1 VAGGILLNPSASG
14 SGDCCCGG
22 GECTVHLIA
31 CDGTG
36 NLAGASVTIKDSGG
50 TTLDSGTTDASGNFA
65 TTAGCGSNR
74 TVTVA
79 ATGYT
84 THDFTGQTL
93 SSTVLTLNMASYMD
107 TTNYVCCFGC
117 PFPKTLHY
125 TFNDIH
131 NGVPISGSGTGTY
144 QPSTQAWPLALG
156 SMVCSFETGA
166 GLSLLYDDPDAGTI
180 SCLWPATSVTCNPLN
195 IVFDTPT
202 DPPCINFAGDTGITY
217 FHMVVTA

>member
-1 VAGGILLNPSASG
+1 MPGGIQLNPSAAG

-22 GECTVHLIA
+22 GACTVHVIG
-31 CDGTG
+31 CSGTDP
-36 NLAGASVTIKDSGG
+36 LVGATVTIKDADGS
-50 TTLDSGTTDASGNFA
+50 TLDSGTTDENGDFD
-65 TTAGCGSNR
+65 TTAGCGSGR

-93 SSTVLTLNMASYMD
+93 SSTPLTINMASHMNA
-107 TTNYVCCFGC
+107 TNYVCCGGC

-125 TFNDIH
+125 TFNNVVH
-131 NGVPISGSGTGTY
+131 GVPHSGSGTGNY
-144 QPSTQAWPLALG
+144 SASIGEWPLVLGNMTCSYPGAALDI
-156 SMVCSFETGA
+156 S
-166 GLSLLYDDPDAGTI
+166 YDDPDVGTI
-180 SCLWPATSVTCNPLN
+180 SCLWPATSVVCDPLN

-202 DPPCINFAGDTGITY
+202 DPPCDKFLADTGITL